1 LSGSEICD
9 GRSPTARGFVCES
22 ERDDFGHPLQD
33 GMNSFPHHAR
43 ALAVDDPYLK
53 DAFLPAFMKIFRQQI
68 LHFAGLK
75 GVEID
80 NPVNREI
87 NWLILIV

>member
-1 LSGSEICD
+1 MD
-9 GRSPTARGFVCES
+9 
-22 ERDDFGHPLQD
+22 
-33 GMNSFPHHAR
+33 SFPHHSR

-53 DAFLPAFMKIFRQQI
+53 DALIPACMKIFRQQI

-75 GVEID
+75 GMEID

-87 NWLILIV
+87 NGIILIV

>member
-1 LSGSEICD
+1 MDSL
-9 GRSPTARGFVCES
+9 
-22 ERDDFGHPLQD
+22 
-33 GMNSFPHHAR
+33 PHHAR

-53 DAFLPAFMKIFRQQI
+53 DALVPAFMKIFRQQI

-75 GVEID
+75 GMEID

-87 NWLILIV
+87 NRIILVV